1 MSQAMT
7 KVKVP
12 VRIRIWKSRR
22 NYLAVITDETMK
34 RVLESYIDRRVTI
47 EINGIAIDAKLV
59 KITQKGTYYVGL
71 FLPRRLTPTWEK
83 LRQKAE
89 EHDAVIIITEEGG
102 NP

>member
-1 MSQAMT
+1 VT
-7 KVKVP
+7 KVKIP

-22 NYLAVITDETMK
+22 NYIAIIRDKATIDALMP
-34 RVLESYIDRRVTI
+34 YIDRKVTL
-47 EINGIAIDAKLV
+47 EINGMAIDGKLAK
-59 KITQKGTYYVGL
+59 IIQKGTYYVGM

-89 EHDAVIIITEEGG
+89 EHDATIVITEEGG